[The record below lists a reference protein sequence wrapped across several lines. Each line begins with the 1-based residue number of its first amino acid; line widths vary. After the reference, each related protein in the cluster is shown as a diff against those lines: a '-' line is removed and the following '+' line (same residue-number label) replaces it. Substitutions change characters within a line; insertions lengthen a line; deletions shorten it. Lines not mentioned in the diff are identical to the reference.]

1 MMRMPSSLLRPAAA
15 PAASLMPVCRSRVR
29 VSVRADMKK
38 QKNMLE
44 KTLKT
49 FNKRLEKLQLE
60 SSNDAGLISSIPST
74 NALISELL
82 AQLHSHPMLEEES
95 SSSSSSD
102 SSEEDEP
109 RMDKRDMKQ
118 DRKMQDRKA
127 QMQQLINDAGMGPQ
141 SAQIPP
147 SPAAA
152 ATSFAGVLGMASP
165 AQSSFSSLLQQQR
178 LEDSLDMSPSNET
191 PRVSS
196 AYIAPP
202 PLPSRIL
209 VCTGSKCMDRGA
221 DEVLD
226 AVTSARNAAGSM
238 AQVVSCKCLVSFRVP
253 PVLSSQYLWSSSC
266 ACHRARPYWQ
276 ASVWT
281 TIDSRLQSAPCSC
294 S

>member
-1 MMRMPSSLLRPAAA
+1 
-15 PAASLMPVCRSRVR
+15 
-29 VSVRADMKK
+29 
-38 QKNMLE
+38 MLE
-44 KTLKT
+44 KSLKT

-60 SSNDAGLISSIPST
+60 SSNDSGLISSIPST

-82 AQLHSHPMLEEES
+82 AQLQSHPMLEEES

-118 DRKMQDRKA
+118 ERKMQDRKA
-127 QMQQLINDAGMGPQ
+127 QMQQLINDAGMGPR

-152 ATSFAGVLGMASP
+152 ATSSAGVLGMAP
-165 AQSSFSSLLQQQR
+165 PTQSSFSSLLQQQR
-178 LEDSLDMSPSNET
+178 LEDSLEMSPSSEV

-196 AYIAPP
+196 SYIAPP

-238 AQVVSCKCLVSFRVP
+238 AQVVSCKCLGKCKMGPAMRVKP
-253 PVLSSQYLWSSSC
+253 SDGTRSILHTGVTP
-266 ACHRARPYWQ
+266 
-276 ASVWT
+276 
-281 TIDSRLQSAPCSC
+281 QSAVGLVTAYLHPADSDPPSSADIIELPVVWDHETLRAPFC
-294 S
+294 